1 MIKNKIKEIHENVV
15 SELKKYNNSWIE
27 FFSREV
33 DTCRIK

>member
-1 MIKNKIKEIHENVV
+1 MIKEKINEIHENVK
-15 SELKKYNNSWIE
+15 SELKKCDNSWIE

>member
-1 MIKNKIKEIHENVV
+1 MKNKKVKIIHENVV

>member
-1 MIKNKIKEIHENVV
+1 MNNYKIIEIHENVK

-27 FFSREV
+27 FFSTEV